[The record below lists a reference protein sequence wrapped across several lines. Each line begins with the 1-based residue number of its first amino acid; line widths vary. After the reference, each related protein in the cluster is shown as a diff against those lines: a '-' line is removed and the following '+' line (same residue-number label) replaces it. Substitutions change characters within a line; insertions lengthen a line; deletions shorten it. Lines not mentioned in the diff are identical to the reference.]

1 MATML
6 QHLRETAGLGQRE
19 LAARAGVAQET
30 VSQLES
36 GKSARP
42 RLDTLTKLRNA
53 LELGDMRPEDLLEPS
68 PLSTDPNLASAATE
82 LVTLLKVLPGYRRG
96 SERQP
101 EFWTRLSRH
110 LGYRDLYPATHL
122 TARLDAAIAE
132 HHATAATELA
142 GYTLMFFDPADDAAI
157 AILAEETSIGP
168 ETVAAR
174 YWCRDVTEA
183 AWTLHRAAMTSYP
196 QQVGE
201 LWEEAGET
209 TDPKRLRE
217 LCGSVYD
224 IVRGR
229 AYPRASVEDQIAALR
244 TDPSGEEVQYAIAKA
259 GGPEVQR
266 AAVAVPTSWPGL
278 SRNPDLAPDI
288 AELLTDA
295 MLDARDKPHAQL
307 AGRGLFTLAERT
319 DLPRPLLERI
329 SNAVDRPGQPDADD
343 VWTSAVVLAVRST
356 LADLDAGQADDE
368 DGPSGARP
376 HLRVVADDE
385 PIAWWR
391 RLLGRG
397 R

>member
-1 MATML
+1 MTTML

-30 VSQLES
+30 VSQLET
-36 GKSARP
+36 GKSTRP
-42 RLDTLTKLRNA
+42 RLDTLTKLRDA

-68 PLSTDPNLASAATE
+68 PLSADPNLAAAATE
-82 LVTLLKVLPGYRRG
+82 MITLLKVLPGYRRG
-96 SERQP
+96 SDRQP
-101 EFWTRLSRH
+101 AFWTRLSRH

-122 TARLDAAIAE
+122 TAHLDAAIGE
-132 HHATAATELA
+132 HRGTAATELA

-229 AYPRASVEDQIAALR
+229 AYPRASAEDQIAALR
-244 TDPSGEEVQYAIAKA
+244 TDPSGEEVHYAIAKA
-259 GGPEVQR
+259 AASPDVQR
-266 AAVAVPTSWPGL
+266 AAVDVPTAWPGL
-278 SRNPDLAPDI
+278 AGNPGLGHAI
-288 AELLTDA
+288 AGQLLDA
-295 MLDARDKPHAQL
+295 MLDARSTHADL
-307 AGRGLFTLAERT
+307 AGRGVFTLAERA

-329 SNAVDRPGQPDADD
+329 SAAVDRPDQLDADD
-343 VWTSAVVLAVRST
+343 VWTSAVALAVRST
-356 LADLDAGQADDE
+356 LDDLDAGQADDE
-368 DGPSGARP
+368 DDQSGTRP

-391 RLLGRG
+391 RLLR